1 MELSAQLLPSSVQYA
16 DLRQHRLESHLLNMV
31 DGNLVANNTVG
42 SSGLNC
48 RVYQGGVW
56 GCAVSPDMTL
66 ENAVSLGQR
75 ARSNALAM
83 SAFGGPSRF
92 ADEACEIQRVLAR
105 KTPWSTG
112 QKIEFLKELNALAA
126 KKYPDLA
133 STMLM
138 MHQELHEKDVVTTT
152 GSRVRTEMARG
163 VLMIRQ
169 TLLNRDGV
177 PVQLY
182 TFVGGQGLIADQEL
196 TLAGMEAK
204 MDQLYQNLRDKAEA
218 VDPKAGLVDC
228 IIGPHLTGVL
238 AHEALGHPCE
248 ADHLNGGSIAE
259 SMLNQPVASE
269 LINMVDY
276 AHSYNGELL
285 PVPVFVDDEGVA
297 GKDVP
302 LVKDGILKGFM
313 HNRETAASEGVVP
326 TGNARSYMFEDEPL
340 IRMRNTLILPGQSK
354 LEDMIAD
361 LEDGYLLLEPGNGQ
375 ADATTEFMFG
385 VPLGYEVKNG
395 KVGRAIK
402 DTTVS
407 GMAIEMLKTVTAVSD
422 DLELKCFG
430 YCGKKQRMVVSMG
443 GPALRCKINIGGV

>member
-1 MELSAQLLPSSVQYA
+1 MELNAQLLPAGVQYA

-31 DGNLVANNTVG
+31 DGRLISND
-42 SSGLNC
+42 SSASAGLNC
-48 RVYQGGVW
+48 RVYEAGVW
-56 GCAVSPDMTL
+56 GCAVSPEMTPD
-66 ENAVSLGQR
+66 NAVQLGQR
-75 ARSNALAM
+75 ARLNALAM
-83 SAFGGPSRF
+83 SAFGGPSQF
-92 ADEACEIQRVLAR
+92 SDVACDIQRVERR

-112 QKIEFLKELNALAA
+112 QKVEFLKELNALATR
-126 KKYPDLA
+126 KYPDLA
-133 STMLM
+133 STMFM

-163 VLMIRQ
+163 VLMVRQ
-169 TLLNRDGV
+169 TLLNPDGV

-182 TFVGGQGLIADQEL
+182 TFVGGQGLIADQRL
-196 TLAGMEAK
+196 TLSMMEEK
-204 MDQLYQNLRDKAEA
+204 MDELHQRLQDKAVA
-218 VDPKAGLVDC
+218 VDAKAGLIDC
-228 IIGPHLTGVL
+228 IIGPNLTGVL

-259 SMLNQPVASE
+259 SMLDKYVASP
-269 LINMVDY
+269 LINMVDL
-276 AHSYNGELL
+276 AHTHNGELL
-285 PVPVFVDDEGVA
+285 PVPVFVDDEGVEA
-297 GKDVP
+297 KDVT

-313 HNRETAASEGVVP
+313 HNRETAASLGVEP

-354 LEDMIAD
+354 LDDMIANM
-361 LEDGYLLLEPGNGQ
+361 EDGYLLLEPGNGQ

-385 VPLGYEVKNG
+385 VPVGYEVKNG
-395 KVGRAIK
+395 KIGRAIK

-407 GMAIEMLKTVTAVSD
+407 GTAIEMLKTVTAVSD